1 MKINFIGHS
10 CFTIEEEDYSLI
22 IDPFISGN
30 PAAKVKVDD
39 LKPTHILV
47 SHAHGDH
54 LGDAVELAK
63 KTKVKVYTTN
73 ELGGE
78 LRDEG
83 VDAVSGHIG
92 GKVKTEFGSIK
103 YFQAFHGSGLSGG
116 FACGFIIDM
125 GGKKIYHAGDT
136 GLTKDMELLA
146 DENIDVAMLPIG
158 DFYTMGPED
167 AGKAVKMI
175 KPKYVIPMHYNT
187 FPPIKQDPG
196 AFANSVKQM
205 TQIKP
210 IVLNPGETFEL

>member
-1 MKINFIGHS
+1 MKINFIGHA
-10 CFTIEEEDYSLI
+10 CFMIEEGNHSLI

-30 PAAKVKVDD
+30 PMAKVNVDE
-39 LKPTHILV
+39 LKPTHILI

-54 LGDAVELAK
+54 LGDTVELAK
-63 KTKVKVYTTN
+63 KTKAKVYTTN

-83 VDAVSGHIG
+83 VDAISGHIG

-116 FACGFIIDM
+116 FACGFVIDI

-136 GLTKDMELLA
+136 GLTKDMELLG
-146 DENIDVAMLPIG
+146 DEDIDLAMLPIG

-167 AGKAVKMI
+167 AVKAVKMI

-187 FPPIKQDPG
+187 FPPIQQDPD
-196 AFANSVKQM
+196 AFARSVTEETK
-205 TQIKP
+205 TKA
-210 IVLNPGETFEL
+210 IVLKPGDVFEL